1 MPGRT
6 PAEAVRAYT
15 DPLQSAVSC
24 LAGVAKIAMSKRVR
38 AIGDQGAWILNSAAG
53 MRLDGFGTFFAQQR
67 FELVPTTEDVHPDYR
82 QLPYRVSTRDYNYRL
97 KLDDGGHEIRWH
109 WHPVGHSD
117 EPRPHIHPS
126 FNLKAHIPGP
136 RYALEGPSVQPG
148 GRHQPTPQRSTA
160 GFGKHPPRAC
170 RPRPGAGN
178 STRERPRRPVRAKR
192 GFCPSIRGSSAA
204 SRPERWRVGANY
216 VGARSQ

>member
-1 MPGRT
+1 
-6 PAEAVRAYT
+6 
-15 DPLQSAVSC
+15 
-24 LAGVAKIAMSKRVR
+24 
-38 AIGDQGAWILNSAAG
+38 

-117 EPRPHIHPS
+117 EARPHIHPS

-136 RYALEGPSVQPG
+136 RYTLEDVIEACIELGASHACEDWRERLAETG
-148 GRHQPTPQRSTA
+148 GRHKRHRTWATDPNERS
-160 GFGKHPPRAC
+160 R
-170 RPRPGAGN
+170 
-178 STRERPRRPVRAKR
+178 
-192 GFCPSIRGSSAA
+192 
-204 SRPERWRVGANY
+204 
-216 VGARSQ
+216 